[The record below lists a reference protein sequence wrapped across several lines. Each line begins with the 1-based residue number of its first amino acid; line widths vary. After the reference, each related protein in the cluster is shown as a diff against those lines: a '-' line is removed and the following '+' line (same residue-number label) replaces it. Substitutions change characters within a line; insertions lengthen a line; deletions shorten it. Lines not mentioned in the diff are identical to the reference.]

1 MSMDNTNTDSGI
13 KAMMSE
19 VIAHITDADRRS
31 TASLRQMQ
39 ERLEALGQETRAA
52 RHGVPSDYLP
62 GFERIEDGMTLLA
75 NRIAQS
81 YAARQQVAP
90 CFAAHQA
97 PAVHQAPVAP
107 SPLASLAKPAF
118 ASVATTPVE
127 PAPQKPEA
135 YVPVAPSIDVP
146 PVVPHM
152 AQSWHDH
159 NQPNPLSSTSPGLL
173 RARPKSYAP
182 NVDTFDVIET
192 LPDTS
197 AEPWSPDQAAALV
210 DLYTGSEAVLP
221 LPQPITPE
229 PAPAA
234 TSLAGN
240 DKAWLDARL
249 SDIATRV
256 EQSLA
261 ASRSDKAIASM
272 ELRLEEFEQR
282 LLKTLGGVATRGDVE
297 ALVTM
302 ERQIHDLRAQF
313 EITHTE
319 LMRIDDLEHQLAHI
333 AQQTS
338 HDELGTMMSRFVPEA
353 KAESAAAVRT
363 DVEFHSIAIAA
374 AEAAASR
381 VANANRDTKANG
393 RVDDVH
399 AMLADFI
406 QERRQGDE
414 QTAITL
420 DTLQQAMLRILDR
433 VDTIDAGPM
442 PHNVPAA
449 VYADQSTDYVGL
461 DEHPDQA
468 RPPLKSAPAAPYET
482 EEVAQPVPAGD
493 YLAQQRAKM
502 QASVQRAA
510 AAQRE
515 KQKAQQEAGDQKPVS
530 QRPAKPA
537 TPGGSRRLMV
547 SSLAL
552 AVVAGGVGAFAMMS
566 SPRDQAAIATSPG
579 VAPATASPLS
589 GKLSRPKPLATTAL
603 STTPPNGA
611 QSDTADQAAS
621 GAPQAAETQT
631 AHIVPETVTSD
642 LTDGGGTAQ
651 EIDRVPDAHM
661 ARTNMARNQTPVP
674 APMSG
679 IMLQGEPAPESQTAS
694 SANSLPV
701 LNATQI
707 AANATDLEMAKQ
719 QPLTSGGQPRAALDL
734 PPATVGPLS
743 LRLAA
748 AQGDMSAEFE
758 VASRLAEGKG
768 TDQNLKEAVRWYQ
781 RSATQ
786 GFAQAQYR
794 LGTFYERGLGMK
806 VDVARARSWYQRA
819 ADQGNV
825 KAMHNLAVLAA
836 GRSAESPDYNT
847 AVRWFTQ
854 AAGYGLPDSQ
864 FNLAVLT
871 ESGLGVEKDMV
882 QAAMWFT
889 IAARSGDK
897 EAMRRRDLMKTKLD
911 ATSLAAAD
919 HLVKTWQQLVP
930 EKMAN
935 DPRAA
940 GEAWKTRQ
948 AASPEQ
954 R

>member
-1 MSMDNTNTDSGI
+1 MSIDNANSRADSDI
-13 KAMMSE
+13 KAMMSD

-39 ERLEALGQETRAA
+39 ERLEALGHEARAA
-52 RHGVPSDYLP
+52 RPGVPADYLP
-62 GFERIEDGMTLLA
+62 GFNRIEDGMTLLA

-81 YAARQQVAP
+81 YAARHA
-90 CFAAHQA
+90 A
-97 PAVHQAPVAP
+97 PAFLDQPAPVTAPSLSSLHVPAAAPVAT
-107 SPLASLAKPAF
+107 SPAR
-118 ASVATTPVE
+118 
-127 PAPQKPEA
+127 PEV
-135 YVPVAPSIDVP
+135 YVPVAPSIDLP
-146 PVVPHM
+146 PVTAHSP
-152 AQSWHDH
+152 ASWHDH
-159 NQPNPLSSTSPGLL
+159 EQPNPLSSTTPGLL
-173 RARPKSYAP
+173 RARSKSYAP
-182 NVDTFDVIET
+182 DVDTFDVIET
-192 LPDTS
+192 MPDTTT
-197 AEPWSPDQAAALV
+197 EPWSPDQAAALV
-210 DLYTGSEAVLP
+210 DVYTGNAAVLP
-221 LPQPITPE
+221 LAQPLNP
-229 PAPAA
+229 
-234 TSLAGN
+234 SLAAAHTSPATHGLAGS
-240 DKAWLDARL
+240 DKTWLDARL

-261 ASRSDKAIASM
+261 ASRSDKAMASM
-272 ELRLEEFEQR
+272 ERRLGEFEQR
-282 LLKTLGGVATRGDVE
+282 MIATLGGVATKGDVE
-297 ALVTM
+297 AIAGM
-302 ERQIHDLRAQF
+302 EIQIRDLRAQF
-313 EITHTE
+313 EVTHTE
-319 LMRIDDLEHQLAHI
+319 LVRIDDLERQLAHI

-338 HDELGTMMSRFVPEA
+338 HDELGAVISRFVPEI
-353 KAESAAAVRT
+353 KAGPAAARS
-363 DVEFHSIAIAA
+363 DIEFHSIAIAA

-381 VANANRDTKANG
+381 VASANRDGARNG

-406 QERRQGDE
+406 QERRQGEE
-414 QTAITL
+414 QTANTL

-433 VDTIDAGPM
+433 VDAIDAGPL
-442 PHNVPAA
+442 PSNASAGHYATAHAYAHPDEHLEPVHQTQQSVPAA
-449 VYADQSTDYVGL
+449 HF
-461 DEHPDQA
+461 EP
-468 RPPLKSAPAAPYET
+468 
-482 EEVAQPVPAGD
+482 EEIAQPVPAGD

-515 KQKAQQEAGDQKPVS
+515 KLKAQQEAGDVKPVGS
-530 QRPAKPA
+530 RPAKPA
-537 TPGGSRRLMV
+537 TPAGSRRLMV
-547 SSLAL
+547 SGLAL

-566 SPRDQAAIATSPG
+566 SPHNQSIIAANPA
-579 VAPATASPLS
+579 VAPATVAPAA
-589 GKLSRPKPLATTAL
+589 GKLSKPKPLA
-603 STTPPNGA
+603 GA
-611 QSDTADQAAS
+611 PADTATQAAN
-621 GAPQAAETQT
+621 GAPQPAETQ
-631 AHIVPETVTSD
+631 AARNIPETVTED
-642 LTDGGGTAQ
+642 LTEGAGTVA
-651 EIDRVPDAHM
+651 EVDRVPDS
-661 ARTNMARNQTPVP
+661 NMARANMARSQSPVP

-679 IMLQGEPAPESQTAS
+679 ILLQGQQLQESQTV
-694 SANSLPV
+694 SAANAGLPTV
-701 LNATQI
+701 NATQI
-707 AANATDLEMAKQ
+707 AARPTDLEAATQ
-719 QPLTSGGQPRAALDL
+719 QPPATDGQPRAALDL

-748 AQGDMSAEFE
+748 AQGDKSAEFE

-806 VDVARARSWYQRA
+806 ADIARARTWYQRA

-836 GRSAESPDYNT
+836 GRSAESPDYAT
-847 AVRWFTQ
+847 AAHWFTQ
-854 AAGYGLPDSQ
+854 AASYGLPDSQ

-897 EAMRRRDLMKTKLD
+897 EATRRRDLMKSKMD
-911 ATSLAAAD
+911 ASGLAAAD
-919 HLVKTWQQLVP
+919 HLVKTWQPLVP

-948 AASPEQ
+948 ASSPEP